1 MSQHYYA
8 DGAKHYDHHKEMN
21 VQLNGNVSEEKIAEL
36 VKGFFADNEVV
47 DAEEVEEIRETLNDN
62 VAFGAA
68 EDVEIPSSVKEVFV
82 QPVLIE
88 KYVRAMMENHY
99 DGSPL
104 TLALIYCVLND
115 YSLIRSVGKYRNFV
129 KSLIDWGLLPP
140 MTDIQ
145 QKALADGVSGRMR
158 DRNDHGKL
166 RLGLGKDFR
175 HWEDSKKRL
184 QCETIASVFGKEDD
198 YFYPDGTIHYK
209 HKR

>member
-8 DGAKHYDHHKEMN
+8 DGANHYDHHKEMN

-36 VKGFFADNEVV
+36 AKRFFADDEVV

-115 YSLIRSVGKYRNFV
+115 YSLIHSVGKYLNFV

-145 QKALADGVSGRMR
+145 QKALADGVSSHMR

-175 HWEDSKKRL
+175 HWKDSKKRQ
-184 QCETIASVFGKEDD
+184 QCETIASVFGKADD

>member
-36 VKGFFADNEVV
+36 AKRFFADDEVV

-62 VAFGAA
+62 IAFGAA

-88 KYVRAMMENHY
+88 KYVRAMMEKY
-99 DGSPL
+99 YGGSPL

-115 YSLIRSVGKYRNFV
+115 YSLIRSVGKYLSFV

-145 QKALADGVSGRMR
+145 QKALADGVSGHMR
-158 DRNDHGKL
+158 DRHDHGKL

-175 HWEDSKKRL
+175 HWEDSRKRL

-198 YFYPDGTIHYK
+198 YHYPDGTIHYK